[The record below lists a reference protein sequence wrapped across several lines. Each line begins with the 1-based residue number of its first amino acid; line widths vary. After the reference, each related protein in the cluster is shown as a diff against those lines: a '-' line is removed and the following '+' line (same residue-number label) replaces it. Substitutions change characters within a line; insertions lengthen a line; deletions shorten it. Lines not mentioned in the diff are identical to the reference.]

1 MHFLQHMREILY
13 YYLISQ
19 TLHTLNLYIAS
30 TITVAQ
36 LQAGIMIWHSPQ
48 YITMVT
54 LNTSTYAL
62 VSSLYG
68 GIQVINLASPDVS
81 VFSNNTNNPSRMQK
95 QVIV

>member
-19 TLHTLNLYIAS
+19 TLTDVHRLNEYS
-30 TITVAQ
+30 TSTVDRYHD
-36 LQAGIMIWHSPQ
+36 LDSPQ

-62 VSSLYG
+62 VSSLFDP
-68 GIQVINLASPDVS
+68 SHKS
-81 VFSNNTNNPSRMQK
+81 SFS
-95 QVIV
+95 